1 MHNCHSQNKRL
12 VHAMQCVS
20 NTRPAQKTTQRSQS
34 WPRAGGHMAALLLDK
49 PARPHSPHYDG
60 ISIPYTSLSYAAT
73 CAIAYQWQK
82 NSLFFC
88 LYSSVFGKLHRMSFI
103 PRYSSF
109 AWGSRARPNWVLNV
123 PGSQH
128 SWKLWI
134 ASPCMP
140 DRLYIKLSQEPWG
153 LEKYSSISRPIGQW
167 SLTHASFNITMI
179 NKGRKQILKTWLTAH
194 CLLGWQFWPK
204 VLYVHPPQYRRTH
217 KHTRIL

>member
-1 MHNCHSQNKRL
+1 
-12 VHAMQCVS
+12 
-20 NTRPAQKTTQRSQS
+20 
-34 WPRAGGHMAALLLDK
+34 
-49 PARPHSPHYDG
+49 
-60 ISIPYTSLSYAAT
+60 
-73 CAIAYQWQK
+73 
-82 NSLFFC
+82 
-88 LYSSVFGKLHRMSFI
+88 MSFI
-103 PRYSSF
+103 PCYRGF
-109 AWGSRARPNWVLNV
+109 AWGSRERPNWVLNV

-167 SLTHASFNITMI
+167 SLTHASFNITVI

-204 VLYVHPPQYRRTH
+204 VLYIHPLNTDAHTNTH
-217 KHTRIL
+217 VYFKHYNKGQTCAYLHGVSMTSVTSALRVSGNSV